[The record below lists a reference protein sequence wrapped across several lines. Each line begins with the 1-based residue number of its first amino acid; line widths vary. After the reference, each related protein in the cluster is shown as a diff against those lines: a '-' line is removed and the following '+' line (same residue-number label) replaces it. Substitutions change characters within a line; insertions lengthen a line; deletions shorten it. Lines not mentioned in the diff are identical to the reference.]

1 MTGLSLPPENDGER
15 ANSLHRL
22 ARPAGILLSPLLIAQ
37 GKALRKR
44 HPRLPNAPLPW
55 SGRIDGPQALSLV
68 ALGDST
74 IAGVGVDDSM
84 QGLVAHLARGIYRR
98 TARGITWASYGQRGA
113 TVRKVAEEYL
123 PTALEK
129 TSKADVIVLSAG
141 ANDAISLRPV
151 SEVEEHMMGTILA
164 LHSHHPHAVVLVS
177 SLPAFHLF
185 GAIPQPLRGIMAGH
199 AQMIERRMRPLI
211 ERIPYALMSPPP
223 PEYPK
228 DFFAA
233 DSFHPSA
240 KGYSVWAEFA
250 LKDAESRGALDHLR
264 SR

>member
-1 MTGLSLPPENDGER
+1 VSGPTITPGSHGER
-15 ANSLHRL
+15 AHAFHRL
-22 ARPAGILLSPLLIAQ
+22 ARPTGIVLSPLLIAQ
-37 GKALRKR
+37 GKALRR
-44 HPRLPNAPLPW
+44 GRPRLPNAPLPW
-55 SGRIDGPQALSLV
+55 SGRIDGPEPLSLV

-98 TARGITWASYGQRGA
+98 TARGITWVSYGQRGA
-113 TVRKVAEEYL
+113 TVKNVAEQHL

-129 TSKADVIVLSAG
+129 TTKADVIVLSAG
-141 ANDAISLRPV
+141 ANDAISLRSV
-151 SEVEEHMMGTILA
+151 SEVEEHMMRTISA
-164 LHSHHPHAVVLVS
+164 LHTHHPHAVFVVS

-185 GAIPQPLRGIMAGH
+185 DAIPQPLRGIMAGH
-199 AQMIERRMRPLI
+199 AQMIERRLRPLV
-211 ERIPYALMSPPP
+211 ESLPYALMSPPP
-223 PEYPK
+223 PQYPK

-233 DSFHPSA
+233 DNFHPSA
-240 KGYSVWAEFA
+240 KGYSIWAEFA

>member
-1 MTGLSLPPENDGER
+1 VTGLSISPGSPEKR
-15 ANSLHRL
+15 ATALQRL
-22 ARPAGILLSPLLIAQ
+22 ARPTGIVLSPLLIAQ

-55 SGRIDGPQALSLV
+55 SGRIDGPQPLSLL

-84 QGLVAHLARGIYRR
+84 QGLVAHVARGIYRR

-113 TVRKVAEEYL
+113 TVRNVAEEHL
-123 PTALEK
+123 PIALDK
-129 TSKADVIVLSAG
+129 TSKADVIIISAG
-141 ANDAISLRPV
+141 ANDAISLRPL
-151 SEVEEHMMGTILA
+151 SEVEEHMMGTIST
-164 LHSHHPHAVVLVS
+164 LHTHHPHAVFLVS

-185 GAIPQPLRGIMAGH
+185 EAIPQPLRAIMAGH
-199 AQMIERRMRPLI
+199 AQTIERRIRPMVESL
-211 ERIPYALMSPPP
+211 PYALMSPPP
-223 PEYPK
+223 PQYPQ
-228 DFFAA
+228 DFFAT

-240 KGYSVWAEFA
+240 KGYSLWAEFA

>member
-1 MTGLSLPPENDGER
+1 MTGLNLSSGNTTSR
-15 ANSLHRL
+15 ARALHRL
-22 ARPAGILLSPLLIAQ
+22 ARPTGIVLSPLLIAQ

-55 SGRIDGPQALSLV
+55 SGRIDGPQPLSLL

-113 TVRKVAEEYL
+113 TVKNVAEEYL
-123 PTALEK
+123 PAALEK
-129 TSKADVIVLSAG
+129 TSKADFIVLSAG
-141 ANDAISLRPV
+141 ANDAISLRAV
-151 SEVEEHMMGTILA
+151 SEVEEHMMGTISS
-164 LHSHHPHAVVLVS
+164 LHTHHPHAVVVVS

-185 GAIPQPLRGIMAGH
+185 EAIPQPLRGIMAGH

-211 ERIPYALMSPPP
+211 ERLPYALMSPPP

-240 KGYSVWAEFA
+240 KGYSIWAEFA

>member
-1 MTGLSLPPENDGER
+1 MTSLRIDTGTISNRPS
-15 ANSLHRL
+15 ALHRL
-22 ARPAGILLSPLLIAQ
+22 ARPTGIALSPLLIAQ

-44 HPRLPNAPLPW
+44 YPRLPNAPLPW
-55 SGRIDGPQALSLV
+55 SGRIDGPKPLSLL

-113 TVRKVAEEYL
+113 TVKNVAEEYL
-123 PTALEK
+123 PAALEK
-129 TSKADVIVLSAG
+129 TSKADFIVLSAG
-141 ANDAISLRPV
+141 ANDAISLRAV
-151 SEVEEHMMGTILA
+151 SEVEEHMMGTISS
-164 LHSHHPHAVVLVS
+164 LHTHHPHAVVVVS

-185 GAIPQPLRGIMAGH
+185 EAIPQPLRGIMAGH

-211 ERIPYALMSPPP
+211 ERLPYALMSPPP

-240 KGYSVWAEFA
+240 KGYAIWAEFA

>member
-1 MTGLSLPPENDGER
+1 MNGPVITPGNDGER
-15 ANSLHRL
+15 ANTLHRI
-22 ARPAGILLSPLLIAQ
+22 ARPTGIVLSPLLIAQ

-55 SGRIDGPQALSLV
+55 SGRIDGPKPLSLL

-84 QGLVAHLARGIYRR
+84 QGLVAHMARGVYRR

-113 TVRKVAEEYL
+113 TVRNVAEEYL

-129 TSKADVIVLSAG
+129 TSKADLIVLSAG

-151 SEVEEHMMGTILA
+151 SEVEEHMMGTISA
-164 LHSHHPHAVVLVS
+164 LHSHHPHAVFVVS

-185 GAIPQPLRGIMAGH
+185 EAIPRPLRIIMAGH
-199 AQMIERRMRPLI
+199 AQMIERKIRPLV
-211 ERIPYALMSPPP
+211 ERLPYALMSPPP
-223 PEYPK
+223 PRYPQ

-240 KGYSVWAEFA
+240 KGYSIWAEFA

>member
-1 MTGLSLPPENDGER
+1 MTGLMLSPGHGGEQPG
-15 ANSLHRL
+15 SLHRL
-22 ARPAGILLSPLLIAQ
+22 ARPVGIVLSPLLLAQ
-37 GKALRKR
+37 GKALRR
-44 HPRLPNAPLPW
+44 RYPRLPNAPLPW
-55 SGRIDGPQALSLV
+55 SGRIDGPQPLSLL

-84 QGLVAHLARGIYRR
+84 QGLAAHLARGVYRR
-98 TARGITWASYGQRGA
+98 SARGITWASYGQRGA
-113 TVRKVAEEYL
+113 TVRKVSEEYL

-129 TSKADVIVLSAG
+129 TSKADLIILSAG

-151 SEVEEHMMGTILA
+151 AEVEEHLMGTISA
-164 LHSHHPHAVVLVS
+164 LHSHHPHAVVLIS

-185 GAIPQPLRGIMAGH
+185 DAIPQPLRGVMAGH
-199 AQMIERRMRPLI
+199 AQMIERRMRPLV
-211 ERIPYALMSPPP
+211 ERLPYALMSPPP

-240 KGYSVWAEFA
+240 KGYAVWAEFA

>member
-1 MTGLSLPPENDGER
+1 VTGLSLPPENDGER

>member
-1 MTGLSLPPENDGER
+1 VTNLNLLPDSDGER
-15 ANSLHRL
+15 PTSLHRL
-22 ARPAGILLSPLLIAQ
+22 ARPTGIALSPLLIAQ
-37 GKALRKR
+37 GKALRKQ

-55 SGRIDGPQALSLV
+55 SGRIDGPHPLSLV

-113 TVRKVAEEYL
+113 TVRKVAEDYL

-129 TSKADVIVLSAG
+129 TSKADIFMLSAG

-151 SEVEEHMMGTILA
+151 SEVEEHMMGMIIA

-185 GAIPQPLRGIMAGH
+185 DAIPQPLRGVMAGH

-211 ERIPYALMSPPP
+211 ERIPYAMMSPPP

-250 LKDAESRGALDHLR
+250 LKDAESRGALDHLQ

>member
-1 MTGLSLPPENDGER
+1 MSNLTITPGDSSER
-15 ANSLHRL
+15 ANTLHHL
-22 ARPAGILLSPLLIAQ
+22 ARPTGIVLSPLLIAQ

-55 SGRIDGPQALSLV
+55 SGRIDGPKPLSLL

-74 IAGVGVDDSM
+74 IAGVGVDDAM

-113 TVRKVAEEYL
+113 TVRNVAEQHL
-123 PTALEK
+123 PAALEK
-129 TSKADVIVLSAG
+129 TSKADVVVLSAG
-141 ANDAISLRPV
+141 ANDAMSLRSV
-151 SEVEEHMMGTILA
+151 SEVEEHMMGTISS
-164 LHSHHPHAVVLVS
+164 LHTHHPHAVFIIS

-185 GAIPQPLRGIMAGH
+185 EAIPQPLRGIMAGH
-199 AQMIERRMRPLI
+199 AQMIERRMRPLV
-211 ERIPYALMSPPP
+211 ERLPYALMSPPP

-240 KGYSVWAEFA
+240 KGYAIWAEFA